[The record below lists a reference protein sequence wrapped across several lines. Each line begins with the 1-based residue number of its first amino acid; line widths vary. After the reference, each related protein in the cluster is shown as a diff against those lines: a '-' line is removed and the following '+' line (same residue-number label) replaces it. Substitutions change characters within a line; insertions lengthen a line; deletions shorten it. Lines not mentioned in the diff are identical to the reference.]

1 MVPTVLSVCWCF
13 CLLEPLGEMFQHRW
27 LPAVKNWNK
36 IKSLKLYSI
45 IKLPFTTY
53 YQIFHYI
60 SRVAFYRYLKSSI
73 KSPRPLSN
81 KPSLFRG
88 GKLIRPPP
96 PLYPYSSQIIY
107 VDWSVMVYSWGWKF
121 ILSSVFG
128 RMTSNFMYLTFW
140 TLHSSSLWRLPQANK
155 YCWQ

>member
-1 MVPTVLSVCWCF
+1 MVPTVLLVCWCF
-13 CLLEPLGEMFQHRW
+13 CLLGPLGEMFQHRG

-36 IKSLKLYSI
+36 IKSLKLYNI

-53 YQIFHYI
+53 YQIFLYI
-60 SRVAFYRYLKSSI
+60 RLVAFYRFRKSSI
-73 KSPRPLSN
+73 KPPLSN
-81 KPSLFRG
+81 KPPLFRG

-96 PLYPYSSQIIY
+96 PLFHPYSSQTIY

-128 RMTSNFMYLTFW
+128 RMTSNFMYLTFS
-140 TLHSSSLWRLPQANK
+140 TLHSSSLWRLPQAN
-155 YCWQ
+155 